1 MKNYEN
7 VVKAFSLCI
16 KKRGCD
22 GCPYKGSECLD
33 RLMADAC
40 KCMEEMV
47 AKLDGLSA
55 PTAMPDYEV
64 EYNRLHCENAQLNIQ
79 INEMREELV
88 FLRAIKAAAE
98 AFLGREIK

>member
-1 MKNYEN
+1 MKNREDI
-7 VVKAFSLCI
+7 VKALRVCAEEDLD
-16 KKRGCD
+16 RCEA
-22 GCPYKGSECLD
+22 CPYTFRCKEVKLD
-33 RLMADAC
+33 AAGVI
-40 KCMEEMV
+40 EEMS
-47 AKLDGLSA
+47 AKLDDLSK